1 MAMTSLRLAWA
12 NLLHERGRTAIS
24 VVGAA
29 FAVVLVFMQ
38 LGFLGSVENTA
49 TLLYGKMRFDLLITS
64 SEYLD
69 MSRPGSVDR
78 TRLAQA
84 ESAAGVKEVLPV
96 SIGPGVWRNPTDD
109 PARGRKL
116 WQLSMVGIDP
126 GTLDRV
132 FLPPT
137 EGGIFR
143 DDADQREARVQL
155 GQIDSVLLDRRSK
168 PYFGEPGEM
177 PAGTETELNG
187 RRVRLAGYFQAGTG
201 FSYSGLLLMNE
212 ETFAKYTG
220 RPAQSVSFGL
230 VTLREGE
237 DPTEAAKRLRAV
249 LPADVQVH
257 TRAEMEAD
265 ERSYWVNKTAVG
277 KFFYF
282 GVLLAITVG
291 AIFIYQMMVADIKK
305 HMPEYATL
313 KAMGYR
319 FGFLFRVVVDQ
330 ALFLALAGYAFGAA
344 AALLLYELTI
354 LAAAIPIAM
363 TWQRMGLVLLLT
375 VGMCVAS
382 ALLAV
387 RKVRTADPA
396 ELF

>member
-1 MAMTSLRLAWA
+1 MTSLRLAWA

-109 PARGRKL
+109 PERGRKL

>member
-1 MAMTSLRLAWA
+1 MTALRLALT
-12 NLLHERGRTAIS
+12 NLLHERGRTAVS

-64 SEYLD
+64 AEYID
-69 MSRPGSVDR
+69 MSRPGQVSR
-78 TRLAQA
+78 GQLAQA
-84 ESAAGVKEVLPV
+84 QSADGVKEVLPV

-143 DDADQREARVQL
+143 DDDEQRDARVLL
-155 GQIDSVLLDRRSK
+155 GQLDTVLLDRKSK
-168 PYFGEPGEM
+168 PYFGKPGEM

-187 RRVRLAGYFQAGTG
+187 RRIRLAGYFQAGTG
-201 FSYSGLLLMNE
+201 FSYNGLLLTNE

-220 RPAQSVSFGL
+220 RPAKNVSFGL
-230 VTLREGE
+230 VTLNDGE
-237 DPTEAAKRLRAV
+237 DPDAAAKRLRAV
-249 LPADVQVH
+249 LPSDVQVY
-257 TRAEMEAD
+257 TRAQIESD

-319 FGFLFRVVVDQ
+319 FGFLFRVVVNQ
-330 ALFLALAGYAFGAA
+330 ALFLALGGYSIGVIVAFG
-344 AALLLYELTI
+344 LYEVTK
-354 LAAAIPIAM
+354 LAAGIPIGM
-363 TWQRMGLVLLLT
+363 TPGRALT
-375 VGMCVAS
+375 VLALTVAMCVGS
-382 ALLAV
+382 GLLAV

>member
-1 MAMTSLRLAWA
+1 MTSLRLALS
-12 NLLHERGRTAIS
+12 NLLHERGRTIIS

-64 SEYLD
+64 TEYIDL
-69 MSRPGSVDR
+69 SRPGLVNR

-96 SIGPGVWRNPTDD
+96 SLGTGTWRNPTDD
-109 PARGRKL
+109 PQRGRKL

-143 DDADQREARVQL
+143 DDAEQREAGVRL
-155 GQIDSVLLDRRSK
+155 AQIDSVLLDRKSK
-168 PYFGEPGEM
+168 PYFGKPTEM
-177 PAGTETELNG
+177 PPGTETELNG
-187 RRVRLAGYFQAGTG
+187 RRVQLAGYFQAGTG
-201 FSYSGLLLMNE
+201 FSYSGLLLTNE

-220 RPAQSVSFGL
+220 RPTKAVNFGL
-230 VTLREGE
+230 VTLKPGE
-237 DPTEAAKRLRAV
+237 DANVVAKQLRDV
-249 LPADVQVH
+249 LPADVQVF
-257 TRAEMEAD
+257 TRSEMEAG

-319 FGFLFRVVVDQ
+319 FGFLFRVVVNQ
-330 ALFLALAGYAFGAA
+330 ALFLAFGGYAIGLVV
-344 AALLLYELTI
+344 ALGLYELTK
-354 LAAAIPIAM
+354 LAAGIPIGM
-363 TWQRMGLVLLLT
+363 TWGRVGLVFVLT

>member
-1 MAMTSLRLAWA
+1 MTSLRLAWA

-84 ESAAGVKEVLPV
+84 ESAAGVEEVLPV
-96 SIGPGVWRNPTDD
+96 SLGPGVWRNPTDD
-109 PARGRKL
+109 PERGRKL

-230 VTLREGE
+230 VTLRDGE
-237 DPTEAAKRLRAV
+237 DPNEAAKRLRAV

-265 ERSYWVNKTAVG
+265 ERNYWVNKTAVG

-319 FGFLFRVVVDQ
+319 FGFLFRVVVNQ
-330 ALFLALAGYAFGAA
+330 ALFLALAGYAIGAV

-375 VGMCVAS
+375 VGMCVTS

>member
-1 MAMTSLRLAWA
+1 MTSLRLALA

-64 SEYLD
+64 TEYIDL
-69 MSRPGSVDR
+69 SRPGSVDR

-84 ESAAGVKEVLPV
+84 ESAAGVKEVLPF
-96 SIGPGVWRNPTDD
+96 SMGGGQWRNPTED
-109 PARGRKL
+109 PKRGRKL

-132 FLPPT
+132 FLPPNA
-137 EGGIFR
+137 GGIFR
-143 DDADQREARVQL
+143 DDGDQRDAQVLL

-168 PYFGEPGEM
+168 PYFGDPGAM
-177 PAGTETELNG
+177 PPGTETELNG
-187 RRVRLAGYFQAGTG
+187 QRVRLAGYFQAGTG
-201 FSYSGLLLMNE
+201 FSYSGLLLANE

-220 RPAQSVSFGL
+220 RSKKQVSFGL
-230 VTLREGE
+230 VTLQPGE
-237 DPTEAAKRLRAV
+237 DPDEAARRLRAV
-249 LPADVQVH
+249 LPSDVQVY
-257 TRAEMEAD
+257 TRAEMEAG

-319 FGFLFRVVVDQ
+319 FGFLFRVVLNQ
-330 ALFLALAGYAFGAA
+330 ALFLALGGYSLGAI
-344 AALLLYELTI
+344 AALGLYEVTI
-354 LAAAIPIAM
+354 LAAALPIGM
-363 TWQRMGLVLLLT
+363 TWERVGLVLLLT
-375 VGMCVAS
+375 VGMCVSS

>member
-1 MAMTSLRLAWA
+1 MTSLRLALV

-84 ESAAGVKEVLPV
+84 ESAAGVEEVLPV
-96 SIGPGVWRNPTDD
+96 SLGPGVWRNPTDD
-109 PARGRKL
+109 PERGRKL

-230 VTLREGE
+230 VTLRDGE
-237 DPTEAAKRLRAV
+237 DPNEAAKRLRAV
-249 LPADVQVH
+249 LPPDVQVH

-265 ERSYWVNKTAVG
+265 ERNYWVNKTAVG

-313 KAMGYR
+313 QAMGYR
-319 FGFLFRVVVDQ
+319 FGFLFRVVVNQ
-330 ALFLALAGYAFGAA
+330 ALFLALAGYAIGAV

-375 VGMCVAS
+375 VGMCVTS

>member
-1 MAMTSLRLAWA
+1 MTSLRLAFS
-12 NLLHERGRTAIS
+12 NLLHERGRTIIS

-64 SEYLD
+64 TEYIDL
-69 MSRPGSVDR
+69 SRTGSVNR

-84 ESAAGVKEVLPV
+84 ESAEGVLEVLPV
-96 SIGPGVWRNPTDD
+96 SLGTGTWRNPTDD
-109 PARGRKL
+109 PQRGRKL

-137 EGGIFR
+137 AGGIFR
-143 DDADQREARVQL
+143 DDAEQHEAGVRL
-155 GQIDSVLLDRRSK
+155 SQIDSVLLDRKSK
-168 PYFGEPGEM
+168 PYFGKPTEM
-177 PAGTETELNG
+177 PPGTETELNG
-187 RRVRLAGYFQAGTG
+187 RRVQLAGYFQAGTG
-201 FSYSGLLLMNE
+201 FSYSGLLLTNE

-220 RPAQSVSFGL
+220 RPAKAVSFGL
-230 VTLREGE
+230 VTLKPGE
-237 DPTEAAKRLRAV
+237 DANVVATRLRGV
-249 LPADVQVH
+249 LPEDVQVF
-257 TRAEMEAD
+257 TRSEMEAG

-319 FGFLFRVVVDQ
+319 FGFLFRIVVNQ
-330 ALFLALAGYAFGAA
+330 ALFLAFGGYAIGLVV
-344 AALLLYELTI
+344 ALGLYELTK
-354 LAAAIPIAM
+354 LAAGIPIGM
-363 TWQRMGLVLLLT
+363 TWGRVGLVFGLT
-375 VGMCVAS
+375 VSMCVAS

>member
-1 MAMTSLRLAWA
+1 MTTLRLALA
-12 NLLHERGRTAIS
+12 NLLHQRGRTAIS

-64 SEYLD
+64 TEYIDL
-69 MSRPGSVDR
+69 SRPGSVDR

-84 ESAAGVKEVLPV
+84 TSAAGVQEVLPI
-96 SIGPGVWRNPTDD
+96 SLGPGVWRNPTDD
-109 PARGRKL
+109 PRRGRKL
-116 WQLSMVGIDP
+116 WQLSMLGIDP

-132 FLPPT
+132 FLAPHS
-137 EGGIFR
+137 GGIFR
-143 DDADQREARVQL
+143 DDADQHEAQVAL

-168 PYFGEPGEM
+168 PYFGDPEAM
-177 PAGTETELNG
+177 PPGTETELNG
-187 RRVRLAGYFQAGTG
+187 QRVRLAGYFQAGTG
-201 FSYSGLLLMNE
+201 FSYNGLLLMNE
-212 ETFAKYTG
+212 ETFAKFTG
-220 RPAQSVSFGL
+220 RPQKQITFGL
-230 VTLREGE
+230 VTLQPGE
-237 DPTEAAKRLRAV
+237 DPDAAARRLRAV
-249 LPADVQVH
+249 LPSDVQVY
-257 TRAEMEAD
+257 TRAEMEAG

-319 FGFLFRVVVDQ
+319 FGFLFRVVVNQ
-330 ALFLALAGYAFGAA
+330 AIFLALAGYTLGAV
-344 AALLLYELTI
+344 AALGLYELTI
-354 LAAAIPIAM
+354 LAAALPIGM
-363 TWQRMGLVLLLT
+363 TWQRLGFVLLLT
-375 VGMCVAS
+375 VGMCVSS

>member
-1 MAMTSLRLAWA
+1 MTALRLALS
-12 NLLHERGRTAIS
+12 NLLHERGRTAVS

-38 LGFLGSVENTA
+38 LGFLGSVESTA
-49 TLLYGKMRFDLLITS
+49 TLLYGKMRFDLLLAS
-64 SEYLD
+64 SEYIDL
-69 MSRPGSVDR
+69 SRSGAMDR

-84 ESAAGVKEVLPV
+84 QSAAGVKEVLPL
-96 SIGPGVWRNPTDD
+96 SLGGGTWRNPTDD
-109 PARGRKL
+109 PQRGRKL
-116 WQLSMVGIDP
+116 WQLNIVGIDP

-143 DDADQREARVQL
+143 DDADQRDARVLL
-155 GQIDSVLLDRRSK
+155 GEVDSVLLDRRSK
-168 PYFGEPGEM
+168 PYFGEPAAM

-201 FSYSGLLLMNE
+201 FSYNGLLLTNE
-212 ETFAKYTG
+212 ATFAKYTG
-220 RPAQSVSFGL
+220 RRADRVNFGL
-230 VTLREGE
+230 VTLEPGK
-237 DPTEAAKRLRAV
+237 DPDEAAKRVRAV
-249 LPADVQVH
+249 LPADVQVF
-257 TRAEMEAD
+257 TRAQIEAG
-265 ERSYWVNKTAVG
+265 ERDYWVNKTAVG

-282 GVLLAITVG
+282 GVLLALTVG

-319 FGFLFRVVVDQ
+319 FGFLFRIVVYQ
-330 ALFLALAGYAFGAA
+330 ALFLAIGGYAIGFVAALALYELAA
-344 AALLLYELTI
+344 AASGLTI
-354 LAAAIPIAM
+354 GMTSGRAA
-363 TWQRMGLVLLLT
+363 TVLGLT
-375 VGMCVAS
+375 VAMCVAS
-382 ALLAV
+382 GLLAV

>member
-1 MAMTSLRLAWA
+1 MTALRLALA

-49 TLLYGKMRFDLLITS
+49 TLLYGKMRYDLLITS
-64 SEYLD
+64 SEYID

-96 SIGPGVWRNPTDD
+96 SLGTGVWRNPTDD
-109 PARGRKL
+109 PQRGRKL

-126 GTLDRV
+126 GTLERV
-132 FLPPT
+132 FLPPNR
-137 EGGIFR
+137 GGIFR
-143 DDADQREARVQL
+143 DDADQRDARVLL

-168 PYFGEPGEM
+168 PYFGNPGEM
-177 PAGTETELNG
+177 PPGTETELNG
-187 RRVRLAGYFQAGTG
+187 RRVHLAGYFQAGTG
-201 FSYSGLLLMNE
+201 FSYNGLLLMNE
-212 ETFAKYTG
+212 ETFAKFTG
-220 RPAQSVSFGL
+220 RSNRNVSFGL
-230 VTLREGE
+230 VTLQAGE
-237 DPTEAAKRLRAV
+237 EPDAAAERLRSV
-249 LPADVQVH
+249 LPSDVQVYS
-257 TRAEMEAD
+257 RADMEAG

-319 FGFLFRVVVDQ
+319 FGFLFRVVVNQ
-330 ALFLALAGYAFGAA
+330 ALFLAIGGYTIGLVV
-344 AALLLYELTI
+344 ALGLYELAI
-354 LAAAIPIAM
+354 LAAALPIGM
-363 TWQRMGLVLLLT
+363 TWQRVGLVFMLT
-375 VGMCVAS
+375 VGMCVSS
-382 ALLAV
+382 AMLAV

>member
-1 MAMTSLRLAWA
+1 MTSLRLALA

-49 TLLYGKMRFDLLITS
+49 TLLYDKMRFDLLITG
-64 SEYLD
+64 SEYIDL
-69 MSRPGSVDR
+69 SRPGSVER

-84 ESAAGVKEVLPV
+84 ESAAGVKEVLPI
-96 SIGPGVWRNPTDD
+96 SLGPGVWRNPTDD
-109 PARGRKL
+109 SRRGRKL
-116 WQLSMVGIDP
+116 WQLSMLGIDP

-132 FLPPT
+132 FLPPNS
-137 EGGIFR
+137 GGIFR
-143 DDADQREARVQL
+143 DDADQREAQVVL

-168 PYFGEPGEM
+168 PYFGDPDAM
-177 PAGTETELNG
+177 PPGTETELNG

-201 FSYSGLLLMNE
+201 FSYNGLLLANE
-212 ETFAKYTG
+212 ETFANYTG
-220 RPAQSVSFGL
+220 RPQKQVTFGL
-230 VTLREGE
+230 VTLQSGE
-237 DPTEAAKRLRAV
+237 DPDTAARRLRAV
-249 LPADVQVH
+249 LPSDVQVF
-257 TRAEMEAD
+257 TRAEMESG

-319 FGFLFRVVVDQ
+319 FGFLFRIVVNQ
-330 ALFLALAGYAFGAA
+330 ALFLAIAGYTLGAI
-344 AALLLYELTI
+344 AALGLYELTI
-354 LAAAIPIAM
+354 LAAALPIGM
-363 TWQRMGLVLLLT
+363 TWQRLGSVLLLT
-375 VGMCVAS
+375 VGMCVSS

>member
-1 MAMTSLRLAWA
+1 MTSLRLALS
-12 NLLHERGRTAIS
+12 NLFHERGRTIIS

-64 SEYLD
+64 TEYLD
-69 MSRPGSVDR
+69 LSRPGSVDR

-84 ESAAGVKEVLPV
+84 ESAKGVQEVLPV
-96 SIGPGVWRNPTDD
+96 SLGAGTWRNPTDD
-109 PARGRKL
+109 PQRGRKL

-132 FLPPT
+132 FLPPAA
-137 EGGIFR
+137 GGIFR
-143 DDADQREARVQL
+143 DDDEQREAGVRL
-155 GQIDSVLLDRRSK
+155 GQIDSVLLDRKSK
-168 PYFGEPGEM
+168 PYFGKPTEM
-177 PAGTETELNG
+177 PPGTETELNG
-187 RRVRLAGYFQAGTG
+187 RRVQLAGYFQAGTG
-201 FSYSGLLLMNE
+201 FSYSGLLLTNE

-220 RPAQSVSFGL
+220 RPAKAVSFGL
-230 VTLREGE
+230 VTLKPGE
-237 DPTEAAKRLRAV
+237 DPNVMAKQLREV
-249 LPADVQVH
+249 LPADVQVF
-257 TRAEMEAD
+257 TRSEMEAG

-319 FGFLFRVVVDQ
+319 FGFLFRVVVNQ
-330 ALFLALAGYAFGAA
+330 ALFLAFGGYAIGLVV
-344 AALLLYELTI
+344 ALGLYELTK
-354 LAAAIPIAM
+354 LAAGIPIGM
-363 TWQRMGLVLLLT
+363 TWDRVGLVFVLT

>member
-1 MAMTSLRLAWA
+1 MTSLRLAWA
-12 NLLHERGRTAIS
+12 NLLHDRGRTAIS

-109 PARGRKL
+109 PERGRKL